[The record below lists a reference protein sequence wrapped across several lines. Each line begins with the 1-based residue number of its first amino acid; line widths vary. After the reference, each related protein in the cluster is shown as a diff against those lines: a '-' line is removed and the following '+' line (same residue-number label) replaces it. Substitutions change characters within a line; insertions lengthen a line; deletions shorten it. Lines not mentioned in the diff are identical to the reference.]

1 MEDAGIDNSGL
12 LKRLVRLQ
20 EVNLEIGRLHAGVD
34 GVPQQLAEL
43 EAQLASDRHGVDS
56 ARESID
62 DAVKSRRGLERD
74 VEGLRTKLSKY
85 RDQLMQVK
93 TNTEYQAMLHE
104 ISFVESQVRE
114 KEDLILEC
122 MVEADELENSLAEA
136 EKDYEQKQ
144 KQAEQQK
151 KEVEAFIDQSR
162 EKLSEL
168 EEELKAIESQL
179 PKEHL
184 NRYRRIALARG
195 GVAVAPVSNQ
205 SCDACHVRIRPQVL
219 AEIRAGRDIILCEN
233 CSRILYYSASA

>member
-1 MEDAGIDNSGL
+1 MEDAGIDNSEL

-20 EVNLEIGRLHAGVD
+20 EVNLEIGRLHAEVD
-34 GVPQQLAEL
+34 GVPQRLAEL
-43 EAQLASDRHGVDS
+43 ETQLASDRYGVDS

-62 DAVKSRRGLERD
+62 DAAKSRRGLERD

-104 ISFVESQVRE
+104 IGFVESQVRE

-122 MVEADELENSLAEA
+122 MVETEELEDSLAAA
-136 EKDYEQKQ
+136 ENDFEQKQ
-144 KQAEQQK
+144 KQMEQEK

-162 EKLSEL
+162 EKLAEL
-168 EEELKAIESQL
+168 EEELGTLESQL
-179 PKEHL
+179 PREYVD
-184 NRYRRIALARG
+184 RYRRIALARG
-195 GVAVAPVSNQ
+195 GVAVAPVTNQ
-205 SCDACHVRIRPQVL
+205 SCDACHVRLRPQVL
-219 AEIRAGRDIILCEN
+219 AEIRTGRDIIVCEN